1 MLRGRRG
8 ARAVVVRTFPDS
20 RPRRLLDLIADSPGI
35 GLDALVETTGYPRKS
50 IQRTVW
56 RYGRAGAVSSD
67 EIDGEPVYWL
77 ERRYEPTVIEI
88 VRARLA
94 IGPATSRECREAVEH
109 AKGHAY
115 RATHQALV
123 VMEQRG
129 EVRVEERWQVVPGR
143 GRGSSGPPAM
153 RRAPSL
159 YHATSGPTIV
169 AGGKG
174 SPG

>member
-56 RYGRAGAVSSD
+56 RYGRAGVVSSD

-115 RATHQALV
+115 RAAHQALV

-143 GRGSSGPPAM
+143 GRGASGPPAM

-159 YHATSGPTIV
+159 YHAV
-169 AGGKG
+169 RA
-174 SPG
+174 